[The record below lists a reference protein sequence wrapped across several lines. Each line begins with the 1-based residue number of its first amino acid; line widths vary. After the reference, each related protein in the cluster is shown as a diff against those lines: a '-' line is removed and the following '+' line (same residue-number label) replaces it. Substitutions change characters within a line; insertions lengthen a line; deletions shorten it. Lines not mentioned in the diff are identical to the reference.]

1 MLDQI
6 VIPILTAVAGFL
18 LANWK
23 DILGWNRRV
32 QKEEIEIGQQLM
44 KAINDGR
51 REILEAYE
59 IIEKM
64 EAENRTLKRENIELI
79 IERDQFR
86 SLAEELR
93 GKLAKVSQD
102 FDDCA
107 KQARKYISIQKDEK
121 DQNKRPHS

>member
-64 EAENRTLKRENIELI
+64 ETENRTLKRENIELT
-79 IERDQFR
+79 IERDQFK

-93 GKLAKVSQD
+93 NKLAKVSQD

-107 KQARKYISIQKDEK
+107 KQAKKYIAIQDEK
-121 DQNKRPHS
+121 DQDQRPRA

>member
-44 KAINDGR
+44 RTINDGR
-51 REILEAYE
+51 KEILEAYE

-64 EAENRTLKRENIELI
+64 EAENRTLKRENIELT
-79 IERDQFR
+79 IERDQFKA
-86 SLAEELR
+86 LAEELR
-93 GKLAKVSQD
+93 NKLAKVSQD

-107 KQARKYISIQKDEK
+107 EQARKYIAIQNNEEDT
-121 DQNKRPHS
+121 NKRTLN

>member
-1 MLDQI
+1 MLEQI

-51 REILEAYE
+51 KEVLEAYE

-64 EAENRTLKRENIELI
+64 EAENRTLKREKMELT
-79 IERDQFR
+79 IERDEFKA
-86 SLAEELR
+86 LAEELKI
-93 GKLAKVSQD
+93 KLAKALQD

-107 KQARKYISIQKDEK
+107 KQTKKYIAIQNNEK
-121 DQNKRPHS
+121 NQDQRPRT

>member
-6 VIPILTAVAGFL
+6 IVPILSAVAGFV

-23 DILGWNRRV
+23 DILGWKRRV
-32 QKEEIEIGQQLM
+32 QKEELEIGQQLM

-64 EAENRTLKRENIELI
+64 ETENRTLKRENMELT
-79 IERDQFR
+79 IERDRFEA
-86 SLAEELR
+86 LANELKE
-93 GKLAKVSQD
+93 KLDKLTDDFERVAVQAK
-102 FDDCA
+102 
-107 KQARKYISIQKDEK
+107 KYITIDEK
-121 DQNKRPHS
+121 DQDKRTRT

>member
-6 VIPILTAVAGFL
+6 VIPIFSAVAGFL

-23 DILGWNRRV
+23 DVLGWKRRV

-64 EAENRTLKRENIELI
+64 ETENRTLKRENMELA
-79 IERDQFR
+79 IERDRFEA
-86 SLAEELR
+86 LANELKE
-93 GKLAKVSQD
+93 KLDKLTDDFEKVAVQAK
-102 FDDCA
+102 
-107 KQARKYISIQKDEK
+107 KYITIDEK
-121 DQNKRPHS
+121 DQDKRTRT